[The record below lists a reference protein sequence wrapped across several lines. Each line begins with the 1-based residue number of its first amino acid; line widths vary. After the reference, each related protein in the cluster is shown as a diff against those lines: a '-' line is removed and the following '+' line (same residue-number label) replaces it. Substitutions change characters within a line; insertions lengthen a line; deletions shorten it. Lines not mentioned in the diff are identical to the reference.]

1 MLQSAAAARC
11 GLLLAPQSLPV
22 EACDVPGL
30 YNVAVPEDPANAWQT
45 VSGAVGLTHDA
56 ALAGA
61 IGEGL
66 ERLAAAQVRV
76 PVRPRA
82 SLDAAERIDAA
93 AFALFSEAQR
103 ARADFIW
110 AQPTADDDGFAQVFH
125 LGDNRPVWVP
135 QECVGLGPR
144 SGEARFPST
153 SSGLAA
159 HRDAAEG
166 PWLALLRA
174 AQEVLERDALTV
186 SWLNGLGGREIALP
200 ADWQAAVARL
210 GGEARAFDLTQ
221 RWNPHPVIAVAGSVQ
236 SEGRWRH
243 VLGIAC
249 RATLAEATQK
259 AALEWAQS
267 LSFAGFM
274 LRQRGAQL
282 PSEPALLRRFDEHA
296 AFYTVRPELWPRTAL
311 LAHRAPF
318 VPGERAIPPAAPV
331 DQLAQLQRALAG
343 EGVDLYYRELTTP
356 DVAAAG
362 VRVMRVLSP
371 QLSLLHADERAPFLG
386 GRTEDVDWRYPGAQR
401 HTAFPNPLPHPLG

>member
-1 MLQSAAAARC
+1 M
-11 GLLLAPQSLPV
+11 PH
-22 EACDVPGL
+22 EACDIPGIF
-30 YNVAVPEDPANAWQT
+30 NVAVPEDAANAWQT
-45 VSGAVGLTHDA
+45 VSGAVGLTREA
-56 ALAGA
+56 AVAGA

-76 PVRPRA
+76 PLRSRRQ
-82 SLDAAERIDAA
+82 LGAAEHIDAS
-93 AFALFSEAQR
+93 AFALFSDAPR
-103 ARADFIW
+103 ASPDFPW
-110 AQPTADDDGFAQVFH
+110 SHRPADDDGFATVYR
-125 LGDNRPVWVP
+125 LADNRPVWVP

-159 HRDAAEG
+159 HRDAADG

-186 SWLNGLGGREIALP
+186 TWVNGLGGREIALP
-200 ADWQAAVARL
+200 ADWRNAVARL

-221 RWNPHPVIAVAGSVQ
+221 QWNPHPVIAVAGSVQ

-249 RATLAEATQK
+249 RATVAEAAQK

-274 LRQRGAQL
+274 LRHRGAQL
-282 PSEPALLRRFDEHA
+282 PAEPAQLRRFDEHA

-311 LAHRAPF
+311 LAHRAPLERREER
-318 VPGERAIPPAAPV
+318 VPPTAPA
-331 DQLAQLQRALAG
+331 DQLTQLQRALAG
-343 EGVDLYYRELTTP
+343 EGIDLYYRELTTP

-386 GRTEDVDWRYPGAQR
+386 GRTRDVDWRYPGARR